1 VRILVVDDSAKMA
14 GLLKKGLERE
24 GHAVDLAGTAEDA
37 IWLAAENGYDAIV
50 LDVILGVGESLLDGF
65 AVCQKIRAAECQTPV
80 LMVTA
85 RDAVQDRPRATSAPV
100 RRADRVNSPS
110 AAIQR
115 QQQNPKEH
123 AMATAVRSSPQTA
136 LALPSAQHFPGD
148 PRHGPL
154 PLLLALTAVTGLVD
168 AVSILRL
175 GRVFVANMT
184 GNVVFTG
191 FAITGAPG
199 FSLSASLFALAGFL
213 AGAAMG
219 GMLASRAGHD
229 RALLL
234 LGAAASELILVAAAL
249 AVTASDAVL
258 SGSTRDILAALLA
271 VAMGIQSAAARRLA
285 VPDLTTTVL
294 TMTLTGIAADL
305 RARNRGPAL
314 LRRLLAVATMLAGA
328 AAGAWLVLRISPAAA
343 LGLAAGLLAVVTAGA
358 TAATR
363 RTGTWR
369 ESAP

>member
-1 VRILVVDDSAKMA
+1 
-14 GLLKKGLERE
+14 
-24 GHAVDLAGTAEDA
+24 
-37 IWLAAENGYDAIV
+37 
-50 LDVILGVGESLLDGF
+50 
-65 AVCQKIRAAECQTPV
+65 
-80 LMVTA
+80 
-85 RDAVQDRPRATSAPV
+85 
-100 RRADRVNSPS
+100 
-110 AAIQR
+110 
-115 QQQNPKEH
+115 
-123 AMATAVRSSPQTA
+123 MATAVRSSPQTA
-136 LALPSAQHFPGD
+136 LALPSARHFPGD

-154 PLLLALTAVTGLVD
+154 PPLLLALTAVTGLVD

-271 VAMGIQSAAARRLA
+271 VAMGIQNAAARRLA